1 MWSTDQRVFVKIF
14 NRQRF
19 SERDTAEK
27 PHKFARNWS
36 DSVSITQPFTGWA
49 RRKNKWVNGYFLPP
63 FFVHL
68 VSYTLA
74 LFQPGMA
81 DYTRHQYFRPNKL
94 SHIWFENVLPGLQ
107 VQFRVKTQPL
117 VKFLHFMKCWP
128 HKSLSHI
135 TNQICMQ
142 INNVTAVLGYL
153 HSVHTFLCKSI
164 MHRLLI

>member
-49 RRKNKWVNGYFLPP
+49 RRKHKWVNGYLLTP
-63 FFVHL
+63 FVVQL

-74 LFQPGMA
+74 LFQ
-81 DYTRHQYFRPNKL
+81 PNKL

-128 HKSLSHI
+128 HNSLSHI

-153 HSVHTFLCKSI
+153 HSVHTYIYMQINNASPTYLV
-164 MHRLLI
+164 